1 MNSFGPM
8 IEVPGLMR
16 NKGCTGASLPS
27 FAAKALKLF
36 HSAIILDGTH
46 GANRVTAA
54 DSMVIPVACG
64 EPKKSPSYSTIR
76 SSSNMP
82 NPTRPSLQRKRAHRI
97 GSFMLQ
103 NRLEQLAHLGR
114 IPGDLDAASLHHR
127 QFLLRRALAAR
138 CMPVT
143 SFTLV
148 RCARESPAHV
158 NAVKYMPALAG
169 ANRYRGPCNCGFE
182 SSRLFPRSLVN
193 ACTVSKCG
201 VGVSV
206 KRASSTTEPSRA

>member
-103 NRLEQLAHLGR
+103 NPLEQLPHLCP
-114 IPGDLDAASLHHR
+114 IPDDLDSASNLTR
-127 QFLLRRALAAR
+127 QFLPRRALAAR
-138 CMPVT
+138 NDGARVT
-143 SFTLV
+143 HAFARRRRDARDESDHRLV
-148 RCARESPAHV
+148 HV
-158 NAVKYMPALAG
+158 SCLHACYLI
-169 ANRYRGPCNCGFE
+169 YPC
-182 SSRLFPRSLVN
+182 
-193 ACTVSKCG
+193 
-201 VGVSV
+201 
-206 KRASSTTEPSRA
+206 